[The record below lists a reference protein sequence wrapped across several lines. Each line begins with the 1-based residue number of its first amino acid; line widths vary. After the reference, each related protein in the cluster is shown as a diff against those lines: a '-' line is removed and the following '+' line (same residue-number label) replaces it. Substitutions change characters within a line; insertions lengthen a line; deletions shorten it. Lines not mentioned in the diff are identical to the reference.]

1 MKEIKPIFNVA
12 VEYFKSFQEGN
23 IRELSKLYHDD
34 IHLVDWNGE
43 WKGKETVLK
52 MNKGLFDSNLWRNRV
67 VVHDIDP
74 LEFNDSR
81 LYCKISI
88 TVGDDVLKV
97 IDILDFDEQSK
108 IIKIE
113 AFNG

>member
-1 MKEIKPIFNVA
+1 MKKNKDTAID
-12 VEYFKSFQEGN
+12 YFKSFQEGN
-23 IRELSKLYHDD
+23 IEELSKIYHDD
-34 IHLVDWNGE
+34 IHLVDWNGQ
-43 WKGKETVLK
+43 WKGKEEVLK

-97 IDILDFDEQSK
+97 IDIIDFDYQSK

>member
-1 MKEIKPIFNVA
+1 MKKNKDTAID
-12 VEYFKSFQEGN
+12 YFKSFQEGN
-23 IRELSKLYHDD
+23 IEELSKIYHDD
-34 IHLVDWNGE
+34 IHLVDWNGQ
-43 WKGKETVLK
+43 WKGKEQVLK
-52 MNKGLFDSNLWRNRV
+52 MNKDLFDSNVWRNRV
-67 VVHDIDP
+67 VVHEIEQP
-74 LEFNDSR
+74 IVRESR

>member
-67 VVHDIDP
+67 VVHDIEQP
-74 LEFNDSR
+74 IFRESR

-97 IDILDFDEQSK
+97 IDIIDFDYQSK